1 MEARRERRQG
11 LSEPYERK
19 HADSNILQL
28 LSLIPDEHREKFTS
42 SDSKT
47 APVINLLNHGY
58 AKLLGKGRI
67 TIPVVIQARYVSA
80 EAERKIKEA
89 GGVIQLVA

>member
-1 MEARRERRQG
+1 MFTCKITYFSDFA
-11 LSEPYERK
+11 
-19 HADSNILQL
+19 QL
-28 LSLIPDEHREKFTS
+28 LSLIPAEHRSQFLDS
-42 SDSKT
+42 SSAPNT

-67 TIPVVIQARYVSA
+67 NIPVAFQARYVST
-80 EAERKIKEA
+80 EAEQKIKDA